1 MATGR
6 VKDDVE
12 GQVTDDR
19 AVTAPPGELR
29 PFRFFDNREK
39 YLLFIT
45 TCTEKQVAA
54 ARIGREF
61 DHIEP
66 RPPAL
71 RVFDAGMGDGTVLS
85 MVLRDLHHRW
95 PTVPFFIVGKEISAE
110 DVRLC
115 LDKLADRFH
124 EHPQMVVVFTN
135 LYYTE
140 APWLFPG
147 KPEREPLMNWREV
160 ALTGSSAHELDVQI
174 KAQLDFVNE
183 GWQTTPSPHT
193 GNPLYVTPSVLV
205 LYRAD
210 RRFVLD
216 DVIPRRG
223 RRDHAYDLVLVSQP
237 YRARSAVEAKVR
249 NVLAPL
255 AQSLAPGG
263 RMIVIQSTGRDPGME
278 IIRAVWPGEAPFR
291 TPRNVLI
298 EALRTRLETS
308 DPDLECDG
316 DTDAEFRYHLQISPQ
331 EVASNIGTSTLL
343 AALNAAIYVA
353 QIEDDRL
360 NEAMTNGTYHEA
372 TGEVLARHQGLWFNN
387 ECFVVARRARA
398 EREESGRTNR

>member
-1 MATGR
+1 MATGW

-12 GQVTDDR
+12 RRAMDDR
-19 AVTAPPGELR
+19 AMTPPADEPR

-39 YLLFIT
+39 YLLFVT
-45 TCTEKQVAA
+45 TCTEKQVTA

-71 RVFDAGMGDGTVLS
+71 HVFDAGMGDGTVMS

-124 EHPQMVVVFTN
+124 EHPQMVLVFTN

-147 KPEREPLMNWREV
+147 KSEREPLMNWREV

-183 GWQTTPSPHT
+183 GWQTTPSPRT
-193 GNPLYVTPSVLV
+193 GNPLYVTPSALV

-210 RRFVLD
+210 HRFVLD

-223 RRDHAYDLVLVSQP
+223 RCDQAYDLVIVSQP
-237 YRARSAVEAKVR
+237 YRARSAAEAKVR

-255 AQSLAPGG
+255 ARSLTPGG

-278 IIRAVWPGEAPFR
+278 IIRAVWPGEDPFR

-298 EALRTRLETS
+298 EALRTRLNAS
-308 DPDLECDG
+308 DPDLDYDG
-316 DTDAEFRYHLQISPQ
+316 DTEAEYRYHLQISPQ

-343 AALNAAIYVA
+343 AAWNAAIYVA

-360 NEAMTNGTYHEA
+360 TEAMTHGTYLEA
-372 TGEVLARHQGLWFNN
+372 TRDVLTRHQGLWFNN

-398 EREESGRTNR
+398 KHGERVHTKR